1 MGVVVV
7 GGGRRFVL
15 RVGNADEGRLV
26 LVLRKM
32 PINAVVTDI
41 QFSADKP
48 LPERRIVGIEDRLPA
63 LVPGQHLGVLF
74 VALRKVLFAEA
85 RHHLWVGQ
93 IRLFDKF
100 LGRIEDL
107 LFFPMN
113 RDLRFA
119 YLSSAF
125 QNSLSSHDA
134 DLLFISI
141 FELFYVSIRTPAIEP
156 HFFASLA
163 DSHRSPP

>member
-1 MGVVVV
+1 M
-7 GGGRRFVL
+7 
-15 RVGNADEGRLV
+15 E
-26 LVLRKM
+26 
-32 PINAVVTDI
+32 
-41 QFSADKP
+41 
-48 LPERRIVGIEDRLPA
+48 ERLPA

-74 VALRKVLFAEA
+74 VALRKVLFAET
-85 RHHLWVGQ
+85 RHHLWVGY

-100 LGRIEDL
+100 FGRIEDL

-113 RDLRFA
+113 RNLRFA
-119 YLSSAF
+119 YLSAAF
-125 QNSLSSHDA
+125 QDSLSSHDA

-163 DSHRSPP
+163 GDQRAARPVDVVGLPRLSAFLIYNQAGSALIPSRPRFTAPTRAPGSVPSLLRTRSPQT

>member
-1 MGVVVV
+1 M
-7 GGGRRFVL
+7 
-15 RVGNADEGRLV
+15 E
-26 LVLRKM
+26 
-32 PINAVVTDI
+32 
-41 QFSADKP
+41 
-48 LPERRIVGIEDRLPA
+48 ERLPA

-74 VALRKVLFAEA
+74 VALRKVLFAET

-100 LGRIEDL
+100 FGRIEDL

-113 RDLRFA
+113 RNLRFA

-163 DSHRSPP
+163 GDPRATRPAERRGWPRPPLFPPHLPTNRIRTPSQPPPPPRSHARPGPRVSTPP